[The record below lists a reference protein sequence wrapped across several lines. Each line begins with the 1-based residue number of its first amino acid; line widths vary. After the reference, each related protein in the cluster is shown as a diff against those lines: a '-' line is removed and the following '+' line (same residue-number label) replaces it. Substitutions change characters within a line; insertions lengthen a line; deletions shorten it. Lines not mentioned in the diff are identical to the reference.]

1 MYLQLPNGNLLNL
14 DLVTDVIFHEL
25 DKSATLMGYG
35 VVLAANSKAAF
46 RYFKSLPSDRFV
58 VVPDPIQ

>member
-1 MYLQLPNGNLLNL
+1 MYLKLSNGNLLNL

-35 VVLAANSKAAF
+35 VVLSANNKDAF
-46 RYFKSLPSDRFV
+46 KYFRSLPDDKFV
-58 VVPDPIQ
+58 KVPSTVN